1 MNTILK
7 CIDGIN
13 KFVKILLVIFLISM
27 TIIMILQV
35 FSRFIFNLPLNWSE
49 EATRYLGIYAVFFGA
64 ALAVR
69 HNELIAVEAVPDLL
83 PNKGRKYL
91 KIVVL
96 LICIMFFAIVLV
108 QGISLVSNVTMQKS
122 PALQIPMSIP
132 YFSIPFGSILLIINA
147 IAAMIVVIKGGGKE

>member
-13 KFVKILLVIFLISM
+13 KVVKILLAISLIIM

-69 HNELIAVEAVPDLL
+69 YNELISVEAVPDLL
-83 PNKGRKYL
+83 PEKGRKYL

-96 LICIMFFAIVLV
+96 FICLVFFAVVLI
-108 QGISLVSNVTMQKS
+108 QGFSLVGNVSMQKS
-122 PALQIPMSIP
+122 PALRIPMSIP
-132 YFSIPFGSILLIINA
+132 YFSIPLGAILLFLNA
-147 IAAMIVVIKGGGKE
+147 IAAIIVVIKGGAKE

>member
-1 MNTILK
+1 MYTILR

-13 KFVKILLVIFLISM
+13 KVVKILLAISIISM
-27 TIIMILQV
+27 TIIMVLQV

-69 HNELIAVEAVPDLL
+69 YNELISVEAVPDLL
-83 PNKGRKYL
+83 PDKGRKYL

-96 LICIMFFAIVLV
+96 LICLVFFVIVLV
-108 QGISLVSNVTMQKS
+108 QGFSLVSNVSMQKS
-122 PALQIPMSIP
+122 PALRISMSIP
-132 YFSIPFGSILLIINA
+132 YFSIPLGSILLVLNA
-147 IAAMIVVIKGGGKE
+147 IAAIIVVIKGGAKE